1 MAVSKG
7 GWKALHGRRHDWAF
21 RAYDQFMESL
31 SLEIRNRL
39 GHRSRDLEAYV
50 VVFGPTQVG
59 KTTLIIDL
67 MGVVQE
73 AMSRVSGVLRG
84 GRASGKSATS
94 TAMEY
99 RRSPDARWG
108 LSVEDTMRWMPTD
121 ESMTAAVG
129 ELRQRM
135 ESRELQV
142 TMPCTVCIPSDC
154 FSSDPAQPH
163 VRMFDLPGDEPAN
176 PIEQE
181 HVNEMAK
188 QYIPLADL
196 ILLVGR
202 SEDLTFLQPN
212 RLTLPGIG
220 NWQRVPSRFRV
231 VTTFSY
237 APQDVRDAMR
247 KLSKSPDVREVRES
261 LIAEIEMAGPLAP
274 AARRPELFYPL
285 EFGSSWLHARESHA
299 DLYTRLSPLIDELKR
314 QLRQDILNSTN
325 SWARLTSA
333 ASAHAVVSDLMNEGL
348 CQIQQREAAAQHEVK
363 KHSDEVDQ
371 CRTAREDVKRRLERL
386 DALLAVL
393 QKDQLVHDAQHGLAW
408 PSSLNIDPANETV
421 AGFRW
426 MVEQSRIALRGAVA
440 KAQPLAGGES
450 SQGPATGLRRSFW
463 RKLSADLDTV
473 DVNQIVADAFTSLVT
488 RLDRYVLDT
497 YWFTS
502 AASSD
507 YQTDSRLFSEGVR
520 DAESRVKAAVSAAW
534 QAAAAKKLGSMQ
546 RDGQALRQDLAS
558 WDARVQDIQRPL
570 EEARQRVA
578 TASAEHVEYKARM
591 ERELSESRRF
601 TRILDECYLEELLAR
616 RLDVLEAPTPADG
629 AMALMAA
636 VQLASERRALQSR
649 VADDLPN

>member
-1 MAVSKG
+1 MAVSNG

-31 SLEIRNRL
+31 SPEVRNRL
-39 GHRSRDLEAYV
+39 GHKSSDEEAYV

-73 AMSRVSGVLRG
+73 AMGRVSGVLRG

-99 RRSPDARWG
+99 RRSPDVRWG
-108 LSVEDTMRWMPTD
+108 LSVEDTVRWMPTD

-176 PIEQE
+176 PVEQE
-181 HVNEMAK
+181 HVNEMAR

-202 SEDLTFLQPN
+202 SEDLTFLQPD

-285 EFGSSWLHARESHA
+285 EFGSSWLHAREGHA

-333 ASAHAVVSDLMNEGL
+333 ASAHAVVSDLMDEGL
-348 CQIQQREAAAQHEVK
+348 CQIQQRVAAAQHEVE

-371 CRTAREDVKRRLERL
+371 CKAAREDVKRRLERL

-393 QKDQLVHDAQHGLAW
+393 QQDQLVHDAQHGLAW
-408 PSSLNIDPANETV
+408 PSSLNRSEANETV

-426 MVEQSRIALRGAVA
+426 MVQQSCIALRLAVA
-440 KAQPLAGGES
+440 AARPLVGGKAS
-450 SQGPATGLRRSFW
+450 HDPATGPRRNFW
-463 RKLSADLDTV
+463 LNLSADLDAV
-473 DVNQIVADAFTSLVT
+473 DVNRIVDNAFTSLT
-488 RLDRYVLDT
+488 ISLDRYVWDT
-497 YWFTS
+497 YWLTGNG
-502 AASSD
+502 SD
-507 YQTDSRLFSEGVR
+507 YQTDRRLFDDCER
-520 DAESRVKAAVSAAW
+520 DAESLVKAAVSTVW
-534 QAAAAKKLGSMQ
+534 EAAAAEELYAMQ
-546 RDGQALRQDLAS
+546 QKGQTMGLDLAS
-558 WDARVQDIQRPL
+558 WDARIQDIQRPL
-570 EEARQRVA
+570 EAARQRVA
-578 TASAEHVEYKARM
+578 AASAQRVEYEARM

-616 RLDVLEAPTPADG
+616 RLDVLEAPTSGDG

-649 VADDLPN
+649 VAEDLTH